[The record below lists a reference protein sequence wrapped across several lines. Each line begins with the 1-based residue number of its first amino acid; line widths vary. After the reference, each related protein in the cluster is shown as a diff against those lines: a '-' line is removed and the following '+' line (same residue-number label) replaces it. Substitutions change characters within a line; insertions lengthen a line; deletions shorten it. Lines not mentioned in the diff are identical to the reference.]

1 MGIGVNRLS
10 LQRKSRHEKIV
21 LRPSDLDFSIKGIK
35 LTGNVRLFQRVNG
48 RWYVRFTLNGKRR
61 MLSTGETDRTKALL
75 KISEIV
81 REAELEDTL
90 GRKVKTDVTLSE
102 LAKEYTPYAEANK
115 APSTL
120 YRDKSRMRKLLETF
134 GKKKLSEITGRDIER
149 YMQSR
154 RKEGKQPATVNR
166 EFALLRHMLRKAVE
180 WDYLS
185 VSPAR
190 TVKPFKES
198 PGRVRYLSDSERERL
213 LGACSGMLKA
223 VVLTALLTG
232 MRKGELQGL
241 TWDDVDFERREI
253 TLKRTKNNEVRVIPI
268 GKDLLPVLHRLHNER
283 PYSHYVFSKPDGRP
297 YGNWRK
303 AFTTACRQTGI
314 KDFRF
319 HDLRHTFASYLA
331 MAGHSAFTIQRLMG
345 HKTIAMAQRY
355 THLSQAHIR
364 AAVDQIGA
372 KVVQS
377 EEGLDGQSR
386 KLSNNVAPVA
396 QKDRAS
402 DF

>member
-1 MGIGVNRLS
+1 
-10 LQRKSRHEKIV
+10 
-21 LRPSDLDFSIKGIK
+21 KGIK
-35 LTGNVRLFQRVNG
+35 LTGNVRLFQRTNG

-81 REAELEDTL
+81 KEAELEDTL
-90 GRKVKTDVTLSE
+90 GHKVKTDVTLSE
-102 LAKEYTPYAEANK
+102 LAKEYTPYAESNK

-185 VSPAR
+185 GSPAR

-213 LGACSGMLKA
+213 LDACSGMLKA

-268 GKDLLPVLHRLHNER
+268 SKDLLPVLHRLHNER
-283 PYSHYVFSKPDGRP
+283 LYSHYVFSKPDGRP
-297 YGNWRK
+297 YGNWHR
-303 AFTTACRQTGI
+303 AFETACRRAGI
-314 KDFRF
+314 ENFRS
-319 HDLRHTFASYLA
+319 HDQSTPLRLTL
-331 MAGHSAFTIQRLMG
+331 
-345 HKTIAMAQRY
+345 
-355 THLSQAHIR
+355 
-364 AAVDQIGA
+364 
-372 KVVQS
+372 
-377 EEGLDGQSR
+377 
-386 KLSNNVAPVA
+386 
-396 QKDRAS
+396 
-402 DF
+402 